1 LDVDPLLREEEVA
14 QGSVAIGATLC
25 GKHQR
30 LFDEGYA
37 PHVCIDLGV
46 HVLSLF
52 LSGVFGDLW
61 LWADKTKRPLGVE
74 TRRPVE

>member
-1 LDVDPLLREEEVA
+1 LDVDPLLREKEVA
-14 QGSVAIGATLC
+14 QGSVAVGATLC
-25 GKHQR
+25 GKHKW
-30 LFDEGYA
+30 LFDEGDA
-37 PHVCIDLGV
+37 SHVCIDLGV